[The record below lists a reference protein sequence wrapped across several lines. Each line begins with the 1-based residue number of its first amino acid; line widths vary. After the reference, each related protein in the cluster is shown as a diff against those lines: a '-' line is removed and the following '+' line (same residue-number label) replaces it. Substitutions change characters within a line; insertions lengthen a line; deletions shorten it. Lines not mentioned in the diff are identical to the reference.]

1 MRIGIVTLW
10 TSDDNY
16 GQLLQCYALQR
27 YLRLHG
33 HDAFL
38 IKYAPRQQSIKAYVK
53 AFLRPI
59 AYVISYLIC
68 SKRLRIARQERTLR
82 THNRRLNKARRFDAF
97 RETYIVS
104 EGSVYHSTEE
114 LRTNPP
120 QADVY
125 ICGSDQVWHDSLH
138 DANTAGWF
146 LDFGPRMV
154 KRISYAASIGRTLA
168 ASEMDLFRKMLRKF
182 DAVSVREQGAQ
193 RLCRQVGREDAVVTL
208 DPTLLFSQCYYK
220 ELLQKESSTN
230 DAILFLYILNVFSK
244 EEIYWSQ
251 ISSYMKD
258 RNLTCRMVCSSGYC
272 QARNVVPDMPF
283 FPVTIPEWLSEI
295 SHATCVLTTSFHAVV
310 FSIIMHTPFLCI
322 LLTNQY
328 AAANNRII
336 SLLSSLSLSDRIFD
350 PSLPLAE
357 QMEKTIDWA
366 AVDIRLE
373 ILRKKSKDFLQES
386 LSK

>member
-1 MRIGIVTLW
+1 MRIGIVTFW

-16 GQLLQCYALQR
+16 GQLLQCYALQK
-27 YLRLHG
+27 YLRLQG

-38 IKYAPRQQSIKAYVK
+38 IKYAPRQQSVKAYVK
-53 AFLRPI
+53 EILRPI
-59 AYVISYLIC
+59 AYVVSYLIC
-68 SKRLRIARQERTLR
+68 SKRLRIAGQECILR
-82 THNRRLNKARRFDAF
+82 HHNRRLNKARRFDAF
-97 RETYIVS
+97 REAYIISV
-104 EGSVYHSTEE
+104 EPVYHSIKE
-114 LRTNPP
+114 LRSNPP

-125 ICGSDQVWHDSLH
+125 ICGSDQIWNGQLQDI
-138 DANTAGWF
+138 NIAGYF
-146 LDFGPRMV
+146 LDFGPCTV
-154 KRISYAASIGRTLA
+154 KRVSYAASIGRTLA
-168 ASEMDLFRKMLRKF
+168 ANEMDLFRKMLRRF

-208 DPTLLFSQCYYK
+208 DPTLLLPQCYYK
-220 ELLQKESSTN
+220 KLLPKEPSTN

-258 RNLTCRMVCSSGYC
+258 RNLTCRMVCSSGYR

-328 AAANNRII
+328 AAANDRII

-357 QMEKTIDWA
+357 QMEKTIDWTA
-366 AVDIRLE
+366 IDTRLE
-373 ILRKKSKDFLQES
+373 ILRKKSKFFLQES